1 MNEFIPEENHI
12 ETINNYTAEDWK
24 PMLDLIE
31 EIEKTESFYTLDDKS
46 LFDPYNYST
55 VVDKFTNLM
64 YEIPLMINF
73 DWRKWGEG
81 NKIYAT
87 QDFDFDSI
95 DIPTKC
101 KLLSALVRSERF
113 NAGKLAIAFD
123 NGKILK
129 ILISIR
135 KQLIQ

>member
-1 MNEFIPEENHI
+1 MNEVIQEENHI
-12 ETINNYTAEDWK
+12 EIINSYTAEDWK

-31 EIEKTESFYTLDDKS
+31 EIENAESFYTLDES
-46 LFDPYNYST
+46 VFDPYNYSP

-64 YEIPLMINF
+64 YEIPLIINF
-73 DWRKWGEG
+73 DWGKWDEG
-81 NKIYAT
+81 KEIYAKR
-87 QDFDFDSI
+87 DFDFDSI

-101 KLLSALVRSERF
+101 KLLTALVRSERF
-113 NAGKLAIAFD
+113 NAGELAIAFD

-135 KQLIQ
+135 NQLKT

>member
-1 MNEFIPEENHI
+1 MNEVIQEENHVEI
-12 ETINNYTAEDWK
+12 INSYTAEDWK

-31 EIEKTESFYTLDDKS
+31 EIEKAESFYTLDES
-46 LFDPYNYST
+46 VFDPYNYSP

-73 DWRKWGEG
+73 NWGKWVEG
-81 NKIYAT
+81 KEIYAMR
-87 QDFDFDSI
+87 DFDFDSI

-101 KLLSALVRSERF
+101 KLLTALVRSERF
-113 NAGKLAIAFD
+113 NAGELAIAFD
-123 NGKILK
+123 DGKILK

-135 KQLIQ
+135 NQLKT